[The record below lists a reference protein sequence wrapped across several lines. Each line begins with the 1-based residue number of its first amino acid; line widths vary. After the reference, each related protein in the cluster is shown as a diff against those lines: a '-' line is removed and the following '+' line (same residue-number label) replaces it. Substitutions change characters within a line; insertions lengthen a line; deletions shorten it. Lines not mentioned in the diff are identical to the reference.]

1 MPARRLLPLGI
12 ALTLSSLAL
21 GEPAWCQVRFPRGGG
36 IPQAKPA
43 DFQASGTIEDLLP
56 GRLVMKS
63 DGDQLQFVQF
73 TPNTRVRVSGKAT
86 AEFLSTGQW
95 VSFMGEVDKR
105 RGAVVEKLSRLTIFT
120 PTAKRQPGAYP
131 DQGFGMPSGTKFG
144 GEGKERDP
152 AKGPFGG
159 GAERGPGGFAPD
171 PGFGTGRG
179 TGRKTSGSLSGA
191 KTLAAASQSFEIRG
205 HITAIKNSR
214 MTLRVPTE
222 YFKPSLKVELADE
235 PDIDLELVGLDC
247 LRWAQKGDKVTV
259 RGQRLG
265 EKALAT
271 EIEVSLVGPLG
282 AAQAKKKAVA
292 KGERTG
298 RSSHRGET
306 LPAASPDFGKDE
318 EKSPPKKGLRPAKQ
332 EAREPVE
339 KPAEPASK
347 ETEK

>member
-1 MPARRLLPLGI
+1 MVLRHRLTRVAVVF
-12 ALTLSSLAL
+12 ALFTAGS
-21 GEPAWCQVRFPRGGG
+21 GPMAWGQVRFPRGGAV
-36 IPQAKPA
+36 PQAKPA
-43 DFQASGTIEDLLP
+43 DFHASGTIEDLLP

-63 DGDQLQFVQF
+63 DGDQLQLIQF
-73 TPNTRVRVSGKAT
+73 APNTRVQVSGKAA

-105 RGAVVEKLSRLTIFT
+105 RGTVVEKLSRLTIFT

-144 GEGKERDP
+144 GEGKERDA

-159 GAERGPGGFAPD
+159 GAERGPGGFGAE
-171 PGFGTGRG
+171 PGFGTARG
-179 TGRKTSGSLSGA
+179 TGRKPSGSLSGA
-191 KTLAAASQSFEIRG
+191 KTLAGTSQSFEIRG
-205 HITAIKNSR
+205 QITAIKNGR

-222 YFKPSLKVELADE
+222 YFKPSLKAELADE

-247 LRWAQKGDKVTV
+247 LRWAQKGDKVAV

-271 EIEVSLVGPLG
+271 EIEVSLVEPLG

-292 KGERTG
+292 N
-298 RSSHRGET
+298 
-306 LPAASPDFGKDE
+306 
-318 EKSPPKKGLRPAKQ
+318 PKKGQQRPAKR
-332 EAREPVE
+332 EARDRVE
-339 KPAEPASK
+339 KPAEPAGG